1 MLNSPLKITF
11 CGHSRFANQ
20 EEIFQELVQTL
31 DQFFVLAIEK
41 DIAIEFYCGGYGT
54 FDHMSSKAI
63 NHLREK
69 YTDVET
75 RKFLITP
82 YITESFKERI
92 EAMRNDY
99 DDVIF
104 PPLESVP
111 LKFAIPERNKWMV
124 NECDIVIAYVDH
136 GWGGAAQT
144 LRFAYRKK
152 KNIFR
157 IASDY
162 DVR

>member
-63 NHLREK
+63 QQPLNIEFFLPVHNHIHFQVL
-69 YTDVET
+69 
-75 RKFLITP
+75 FLP
-82 YITESFKERI
+82 SLLFQ
-92 EAMRNDY
+92 
-99 DDVIF
+99 
-104 PPLESVP
+104 P
-111 LKFAIPERNKWMV
+111 
-124 NECDIVIAYVDH
+124 
-136 GWGGAAQT
+136 
-144 LRFAYRKK
+144 
-152 KNIFR
+152 
-157 IASDY
+157 
-162 DVR
+162 